1 MTNSR
6 RSLPAAATAIL
17 VLLGSSALF
26 AQESGTVGPP
36 VLKDFQL
43 PGERTTP
50 PAEPAPQPK
59 AEPQPKAQPKAAP
72 RPAEERPQAE
82 TPRRDPAPQRPAPEP
97 APSAEAPAESPTPAT
112 KAPAAQ
118 APAPAPALPV
128 PAAPAPQAASPAATA
143 PPAQQ
148 DSSLSGLW
156 LLVPAALGLVAFF
169 ALGRRRPRPKPVE
182 KPRRAPA
189 AAAPPAPPPA
199 PPKLRAIVE
208 VEFLPERAAATA
220 TEAVVQFEF
229 VLRNMGEA
237 VARNIRI
244 DARLFNA
251 SENKEAAEFLKGAI
265 HELSG
270 SPHVTIAAGGELRLP
285 MAISLPNDQVR
296 EIIVQGRRLFVPLLA
311 SNFAWDWEGGTDRKS
326 FSWIVGR
333 EPATPTAKMG
343 GFRLDLGPR
352 IYRQVAQRPMK
363 LVA

>member
-1 MTNSR
+1 MTTFR
-6 RSLPAAATAIL
+6 RRLPAAATIL

-59 AEPQPKAQPKAAP
+59 AEPEPKAAP
-72 RPAEERPQAE
+72 RPAEKRPQAE
-82 TPRRDPAPQRPAPEP
+82 TPRREPAPQRPAPER
-97 APSAEAPAESPTPAT
+97 ARDAEAPAETP
-112 KAPAAQ
+112 APAAQ
-118 APAPAPALPV
+118 APAAQAPVPVPALPL
-128 PAAPAPQAASPAATA
+128 PT

-148 DSSLSGLW
+148 TPPPAAATPAAQPDGSWSGLW

-169 ALGRRRPRPKPVE
+169 ALGRRRRPKPVE
-182 KPRRAPA
+182 TARRAPA

-199 PPKLRAIVE
+199 PPQPRASLD
-208 VEFLPERAAATA
+208 VEFRPERAAATT
-220 TEAVVQFEF
+220 TEAVVHFEF
-229 VLRNMGEA
+229 VLRNTGDA

-270 SPHVTIAAGGELRLP
+270 SPHVTVAPGGELKIP
-285 MAISLPNDQVR
+285 MAIALPYEMVR
-296 EIIVQGRRLFVPLLA
+296 EIHIQGRRLFVPLLA
-311 SNFAWDWEGGTDRKS
+311 SNVAWDWEGGTDRRS
-326 FSWIVGR
+326 YSWIVGR
-333 EPATPTAKMG
+333 EPATPSAKMG